1 MKTLIQAAAELQTL
15 LQKQGYRFCFIGGI
29 ALQRWGEPRLTVDV
43 DATLLAGFGEELPI
57 VKKLLASYASRIQ
70 DAEAFALENR
80 VLLLKSEGGI
90 PLDIALAALPF
101 EEEAI
106 SRATL
111 FSFLPGVQLLTC
123 SAEDLIVMKAF
134 ADRPKDWA
142 DVKSVCDRQA
152 GALDKAYILRQL
164 SPLAQAKSAP
174 AILDRLNDFLPK

>member
-1 MKTLIQAAAELQTL
+1 MKTLIQAAAELQAL
-15 LQKQGYRFCFIGGI
+15 LQKHNCRFCFIGGI

-43 DATLLAGFGEELPI
+43 DVTLFAGYGGEKPLARM
-57 VKKLLASYASRIQ
+57 LLSAYASRVP

-80 VLLLKSEGGI
+80 VLLLKTEGGI

-101 EEEAI
+101 EDEAI
-106 SRATL
+106 RRASL
-111 FSFLPGVQLLTC
+111 FSFLPGLSLLTC

-164 SPLAQAKSAP
+164 APLAEAKAAP
-174 AILDRLNDFLPK
+174 GILSTLNIFLPG